1 MFCVTL
7 PYALTE
13 IKHGPFPKILSQVVD
28 NVGYCPESTEL
39 AAQLYWQ
46 EQLCYDLFS
55 VERDVR
61 P

>member
-39 AAQLYWQ
+39 AAQLY
-46 EQLCYDLFS
+46 
-55 VERDVR
+55 
-61 P
+61 